1 MSLACWTD
9 ELVNIKM
16 WENIRNIYML
26 NLNKPKTSYCR
37 TVYIL
42 LWYKPRTNMTFTDNQ
57 RKETYQENILIN
69 FILKRYLVN
78 AVMNK

>member
-1 MSLACWTD
+1 
-9 ELVNIKM
+9 
-16 WENIRNIYML
+16 ML
-26 NLNKPKTSYCR
+26 NLNEPKTSYCR
-37 TVYIL
+37 KVCIL
-42 LWYKPRTNMTFTDNQ
+42 LLYKPRTNMTFTDNQ

>member
-1 MSLACWTD
+1 
-9 ELVNIKM
+9 
-16 WENIRNIYML
+16 
-26 NLNKPKTSYCR
+26 
-37 TVYIL
+37 
-42 LWYKPRTNMTFTDNQ
+42 MTFTDNQ